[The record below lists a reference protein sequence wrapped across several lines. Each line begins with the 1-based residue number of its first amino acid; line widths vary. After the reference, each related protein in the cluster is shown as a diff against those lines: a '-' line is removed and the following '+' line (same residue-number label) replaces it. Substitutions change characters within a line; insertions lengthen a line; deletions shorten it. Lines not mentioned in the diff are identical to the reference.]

1 MLICT
6 FVWGLSELQC
16 RKGKDLYL
24 WMSKC
29 PNGPSVKFLV
39 NAGNVATLSR
49 KIGLSH
55 PLLKNLGN
63 IVINANCLMIFS
75 AHNGGIEA
83 YWKSS
88 KRVTTYSDFFIQF

>member
-88 KRVTTYSDFFIQF
+88 ERVTTYSDFFIQF